1 VMSRWRRLILVVLPF
16 AAVGLILA
24 LNGPSLGRVHPNQSK
39 AAIIDAALHGYDA
52 TAFSRVEAKLMHRR
66 DLQRAAKELIGLE
79 QRSLGYCFT
88 EPPVGEHSLGAGR
101 RALRLE
107 RAPIGRR
114 GDETASG
121 MTCVEH

>member
-1 VMSRWRRLILVVLPF
+1 MLLSLRL
-16 AAVGLILA
+16 AA
-24 LNGPSLGRVHPNQSK
+24 SW
-39 AAIIDAALHGYDA
+39 
-52 TAFSRVEAKLMHRR
+52 
-66 DLQRAAKELIGLE
+66 ELIGLE